1 MEVLGGTHSME
12 EAAQRTPYPLLDLI
26 PCGKRLQTG
35 PELLGSPAMAEL
47 IQQARE
53 TYAVVLIDC
62 PPLGA
67 GVDPFVL
74 GIAAQNLMLVLRTGQ
89 TDREFAEAKL
99 SVLDRLPVRIM
110 GAVLNGVP
118 AGGAYRYY
126 GYLPGYEA
134 ADEQTFPARETA
146 LPVSG

>member
-1 MEVLGGTHSME
+1 
-12 EAAQRTPYPLLDLI
+12 
-26 PCGKRLQTG
+26 
-35 PELLGSPAMAEL
+35 MA
-47 IQQARE
+47 
-53 TYAVVLIDC
+53 
-62 PPLGA
+62 LGA

-74 GIAAQNLMLVLRTGQ
+74 SIAAQNMMLVLRTGQ

-134 ADEQTFPARETA
+134 ADEQVLPRRETA
-146 LPVSG
+146 LSVPS